1 MTNQNKDISVQSDSI
16 QDNVEAEK
24 VINTSVLISFGKN
37 VRTKEVQNEEINWDE
52 FINNFILK
60 PKEHIVEYDNR
71 KRDEKTFKFVYDNNK
86 IVELDHLEAIKQL
99 ISIEKKQTYLILSVV
114 ILSLHNEIIRIFNL
128 GHCSF

>member
-24 VINTSVLISFGKN
+24 LINTSVLISFGKN

-52 FINNFILK
+52 FIDNFILK

-99 ISIEKKQTYLILSVV
+99 ISIEKKNKPTLFCRRL
-114 ILSLHNEIIRIFNL
+114 F
-128 GHCSF
+128 

>member
-1 MTNQNKDISVQSDSI
+1 MTNQNKDISVKKYLT
-16 QDNVEAEK
+16 QDNIRTEK
-24 VINTSVLISFGKN
+24 VTTNQVLISFGKN

-71 KRDEKTFKFVYDNNK
+71 KRDEKTFKFIYDNNK
-86 IVELDHLEAIKQL
+86 IVELDHLEAIKQ
-99 ISIEKKQTYLILSVV
+99 IYLILSAV